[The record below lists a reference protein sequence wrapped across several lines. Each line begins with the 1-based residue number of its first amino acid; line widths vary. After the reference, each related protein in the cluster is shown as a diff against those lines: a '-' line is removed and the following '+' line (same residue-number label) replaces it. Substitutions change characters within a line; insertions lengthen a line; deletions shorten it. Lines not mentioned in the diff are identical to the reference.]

1 MGPEA
6 SLAFSLQALFE
17 RHEAYAAD
25 TEAERVKLQAEISR
39 LEDLN
44 VELEK
49 KNVALTQE
57 NDDLRKRHS
66 GSQSTSHNEYDST
79 TNSRHLE
86 AHVEQLEAKQTQ
98 LQTALNR
105 ALDQERVVVKDWLDT
120 KQEVQGLRTYIAKLE
135 KDMTVRDSTVPI
147 STTLKVPYER
157 DSTRSVST
165 ASTASNSSMSTQEDT
180 MQLAMARQEDV
191 LLLLKH
197 QVDDLRSQLLTQ
209 KNLDFIQ
216 NQPSSTQEVT
226 LDLSNKSQE
235 VHVHHHYHAD
245 STRPQTLHRAKT
257 QAVRSKK
264 PLKLNL
270 NRARSTRISS
280 RETFNDPMLEQASA
294 IQLALA
300 PRRSESRS
308 SSATPRPFRTIS
320 SFSAV
325 SSSPH
330 SVQSTVFEQVDS
342 DAECSRPTTPGSSG
356 LWTPVI
362 EKDDDDN
369 RTVFHQ
375 DVGDYSASLPYDVPA
390 PDYFSSSPIASPSK
404 SHNKQEAHP
413 VVEEI
418 PVTPEQPAQDA
429 DPSTPKPL
437 QIPRSRPLRST
448 ASLALLRPDTA
459 SSTNSSNRPATRRL
473 QSLPSSK
480 AAASVVTH
488 LDTLP
493 AVTITHATASP
504 ARASIATRKTS
515 TSAATTCPESN
526 ETAKE
531 SFGGLR
537 VGSWLQKWRGSK
549 PKTETDATCKTG
561 GVQHINKNDRSV
573 SAPVAPGVPRK
584 VSSTVAKLQ
593 AILDTDEARH
603 DETKDVVH
611 GADAAVPDTA
621 SQIST
626 SQVRNDTD
634 HDASAKQPSP
644 NPHSSQSN
652 QSKPRTDPSMLRDL
666 STLTTTTVST
676 SSSRPVTAKAALS
689 PPLVPAKRQTPMR
702 TPGVN
707 QPGGL
712 GLFLR
717 SVSDHSFFPGVEEAR
732 VMISGAVDED
742 ALRDCFD
749 EDDWGSS
756 GNGDEDG
763 EGEVRK
769 AEDENDGSATPRR
782 GSGDATHHSAL
793 TFFPRPR
800 LDDDGISTFAP
811 ATPRVGRVAV

>member
-25 TEAERVKLQAEISR
+25 TEVERVRLQTEISR

-49 KNVALTQE
+49 KNVALAQE
-57 NDDLRKRHS
+57 NDKLRRRRS
-66 GSQSTSHNEYDST
+66 DSQSTLDQADDDST
-79 TNSRHLE
+79 TRPTHLE
-86 AHVEQLEAKQTQ
+86 AHIEQLELKQAQ
-98 LQTALNR
+98 LQDALNR
-105 ALDQERVVVKDWLDT
+105 ALDQERVVVKDWLET
-120 KQEVQGLRTYIAKLE
+120 KQEVEELKNHIAKLG
-135 KDMTVRDSTVPI
+135 KDIKARDSTMPI
-147 STTLKVPYER
+147 TTTSEMSHVK
-157 DSTRSVST
+157 DSTRTVSAT
-165 ASTASNSSMSTQEDT
+165 SSTSSSSMSVEENN

-191 LLLLKH
+191 LLLLKD

-216 NQPSSTQEVT
+216 NQSSTTQEVT
-226 LDLSNKSQE
+226 LDMSKKSQE
-235 VHVHHHYHAD
+235 VHVHHHYHAE
-245 STRPQTLHRAKT
+245 SSRPQTLHRAKT
-257 QAVRSKK
+257 QAVKAKK

-270 NRARSTRISS
+270 NQARSTRVPS

-300 PRRSESRS
+300 PHRSQSRS

-342 DAECSRPTTPGSSG
+342 DVECSRPTTPGSSG
-356 LWTPVI
+356 IWTPAA

-369 RTVFHQ
+369 RTVFHE
-375 DVGDYSASLPYDVPA
+375 DTGDYSASLPYEVQA
-390 PDYFSSSPIASPSK
+390 PDYFTSSPIATPKKLDSDGKAS
-404 SHNKQEAHP
+404 P

-418 PVTPEQPAQDA
+418 VVTPELPAQKA
-429 DPSTPKPL
+429 DPTSPKPL

-459 SSTNSSNRPATRRL
+459 SSTNSTSRPATRRL

-493 AVTITHATASP
+493 AVTITHATATPTKST
-504 ARASIATRKTS
+504 ATPTIGTTVATS
-515 TSAATTCPESN
+515 QAESS
-526 ETAKE
+526 EAAKE

-537 VGSWLQKWRGSK
+537 VGSWLQKWRGGKSK
-549 PKTETDATCKTG
+549 PDTDATNKSSGFQRT
-561 GVQHINKNDRSV
+561 NKNDRSV
-573 SAPVAPGVPRK
+573 SAPAPQGASRK
-584 VSSTVAKLQ
+584 VSSTVSKLQ

-603 DETKDVVH
+603 QGNGEEVGETA
-611 GADAAVPDTA
+611 GSGTA
-621 SQIST
+621 QQQATDYLHST
-626 SQVRNDTD
+626 
-634 HDASAKQPSP
+634 KQPSP
-644 NPHSSQSN
+644 NPSQT
-652 QSKPRTDPSMLRDL
+652 KPRTDPSMLRDL
-666 STLTTTTVST
+666 SSITTST
-676 SSSRPVTAKAALS
+676 SSTSTRPATSNTPVA
-689 PPLVPAKRQTPMR
+689 PPKKQAPSITPMR
-702 TPGVN
+702 TTGVN

-717 SVSDHSFFPGVEEAR
+717 SVSDHSFFPGVVEEEGLARGVVEGVVDEEA
-732 VMISGAVDED
+732 
-742 ALRDCFD
+742 LKDCFD
-749 EDDWGSS
+749 EDDDDRQAGETETD
-756 GNGDEDG
+756 GAEDDGGDG
-763 EGEVRK
+763 ER
-769 AEDENDGSATPRR
+769 
-782 GSGDATHHSAL
+782 SGQHSAM

-800 LDDDGISTFAP
+800 LNDDGSSTFASP
-811 ATPRVGRVAV
+811 TPRAGRVVDVVA